1 MQIWDKKMAT
11 VMMVA
16 ILVLSLCGCG
26 KDENNDISNGNQ
38 MRSEDIPGMAFEGK
52 NLEITGIEG
61 EISFYCVKGDK
72 IYVMTTASEGGSY
85 KIYSCDLDG
94 NNALCIASDI
104 TEDYVGEFSANDG
117 GELLY
122 LSVNKEEDK
131 MLYELVKI
139 TPDGSEQSRCDIGE
153 HLDIIKE
160 TKDIEEATDN
170 YEEVEKTEE
179 VVSDDDGV
187 ADEHTS
193 NYEIDG
199 LAGILLR
206 QDGSAVLGSGENVYL
221 YDTNLSN
228 EKEIKVPSNVL
239 IDMALIN
246 NGDIVC
252 VTDEIDSTMVK
263 VYSYILDMDSLNWSD
278 ALDIKVGESGIDDVV
293 MDGDEYDF
301 YYISRAG
308 VNGYTVATG
317 ETEVLISQSKSY
329 IDKEDLD
336 GLQAGTDKTFIGIS
350 KDYENQYCNVN
361 LVAWNE
367 ADPEADKDKKIIT
380 LGVSYIGDAPGEITR
395 FNRNHSDCKI
405 EVIDFSE
412 MDYDRLLADI
422 AAGKLPDIVSIN
434 CLPMSAKEAAVKGL
448 IEELTPYYDK
458 DEEYKIEDML
468 PEVYDAEMEAGGLYY
483 VAPHFTLTSL
493 MGKTEDVGDEKG
505 WDVADL
511 RDMMKKKGKKAQL
524 FDESYSMDTLISNSI
539 SDYVDWDKGECHF
552 DSEDFKFL
560 LEQCYIQNAAD
571 EKLTDAEIM
580 EKVDT
585 RYSRFMDGDFLLM
598 EENEVMLTTLQFQR
612 EALGVPINYIGYP
625 NKSKEG
631 SYFDFWEMYAISSRS
646 ENKELAWEFLRELL
660 SKEYQIKQHEDN
672 DSVMPVMKDSFDEHM
687 KALTT
692 STPYVNEFGET
703 IKPQEE
709 YDFSWGDY
717 STKIGVPKQ
726 EDVDLY
732 KDILH
737 RTKHVK
743 GYDST
748 VLGIVYEEAQDYFSG
763 RKKIDKTIDAIQ
775 NRVTTYINEQRQ

>member
-85 KIYSCDLDG
+85 KIYSCGLDG

-317 ETEVLISQSKSY
+317 ETEVLISHSKSY

-422 AAGKLPDIVSIN
+422 AAGKLPDIVSID
-434 CLPMSAKEAAVKGL
+434 CLPMSAKEAAV
-448 IEELTPYYDK
+448 
-458 DEEYKIEDML
+458 
-468 PEVYDAEMEAGGLYY
+468 
-483 VAPHFTLTSL
+483 
-493 MGKTEDVGDEKG
+493 TEDVGDEKG

-560 LEQCYIQNAAD
+560 LEQFYILNAAD
-571 EKLTDAEIM
+571 EELTDAEVM

-585 RYSRFMDGDFLLM
+585 RYSGFMDGDFLLM
-598 EENEVMLTTLQFQR
+598 EENEVMLTMLQFQR
-612 EALGVPINYIGYP
+612 EALGVP
-625 NKSKEG
+625 
-631 SYFDFWEMYAISSRS
+631 
-646 ENKELAWEFLRELL
+646 
-660 SKEYQIKQHEDN
+660 
-672 DSVMPVMKDSFDEHM
+672 
-687 KALTT
+687 
-692 STPYVNEFGET
+692 
-703 IKPQEE
+703 
-709 YDFSWGDY
+709 
-717 STKIGVPKQ
+717 KQ

-732 KDILH
+732 MDILH

>member
-1 MQIWDKKMAT
+1 MAT

-85 KIYSCDLDG
+85 KIYSCGLDG

-317 ETEVLISQSKSY
+317 ETEVLISHSKSY

-434 CLPMSAKEAAVKGL
+434 CLPMSAKEAAV
-448 IEELTPYYDK
+448 
-458 DEEYKIEDML
+458 
-468 PEVYDAEMEAGGLYY
+468 
-483 VAPHFTLTSL
+483 
-493 MGKTEDVGDEKG
+493 TEDVGDEKG

-560 LEQCYIQNAAD
+560 LEQFYILNAAD
-571 EKLTDAEIM
+571 EELTDAEVM

-585 RYSRFMDGDFLLM
+585 RYSGFMDGDFLLM
-598 EENEVMLTTLQFQR
+598 KENEVMLTMLQFQR
-612 EALGVPINYIGYP
+612 EALGVP
-625 NKSKEG
+625 
-631 SYFDFWEMYAISSRS
+631 
-646 ENKELAWEFLRELL
+646 
-660 SKEYQIKQHEDN
+660 
-672 DSVMPVMKDSFDEHM
+672 
-687 KALTT
+687 
-692 STPYVNEFGET
+692 
-703 IKPQEE
+703 
-709 YDFSWGDY
+709 
-717 STKIGVPKQ
+717 KQ

-732 KDILH
+732 MDILH

-748 VLGIVYEEAQDYFSG
+748 VLGIVYEEAQDYFAD